1 MRMFIFEERVCQP
14 APWWRGRWWW
24 WWWWCQPAPWWR
36 DRFPRRSRRSH
47 LRRSFASL
55 SIAPGHQHEEDASIE
70 DIDNDDEDND
80 DYVTIVTM
88 TGIIKTLT
96 MCPGCRRSSLDW
108 WLVIFKQRLG
118 KVFLLKYLTVVI
130 LPWVTIEV
138 LHNNWRYL
146 CLFLFLLF
154 QLNVHVPV
162 PPLRESEKKRI
173 RKK

>member
-1 MRMFIFEERVCQP
+1 MFLMMVISMRMFIFEERVCQP
-14 APWWRGRWWW
+14 APWWRGR
-24 WWWWCQPAPWWR
+24 C
-36 DRFPRRSRRSH
+36 PRRSRRSH

-55 SIAPGHQHEEDASIE
+55 SIAPGHEEDASIE

-118 KVFLLKYLTVVI
+118 KVFFSVEIFDGCYFALGHYWSFKYELA
-130 LPWVTIEV
+130 
-138 LHNNWRYL
+138 
-146 CLFLFLLF
+146 
-154 QLNVHVPV
+154 VPSSV
-162 PPLRESEKKRI
+162 FVSIVSAKCSCFRSSSERVWKEAH
-173 RKK
+173 